1 MSPRMS
7 QTSVCPSGETSTEDQ
22 VASLVVKASRR
33 ASGRGLLMSAAG
45 SVFFESFFFESFVDA
60 ESWAAADNAN
70 PIPMPRVRID
80 ASMDN
85 GFRIRVSFIFFV
97 AVEGESGK
105 RGL

>member
-1 MSPRMS
+1 
-7 QTSVCPSGETSTEDQ
+7 
-22 VASLVVKASRR
+22 
-33 ASGRGLLMSAAG
+33 
-45 SVFFESFFFESFVDA
+45 
-60 ESWAAADNAN
+60 
-70 PIPMPRVRID
+70 MPRVRID